1 MFNIKDQ
8 SLRKTETGLNFMVIP
23 ARVELATY
31 RLGGGCS
38 ILLSYG
44 TMSYNITLY
53 TKIAVLTT
61 AKLCTSMVRLQLR
74 AGRAGKLC

>member
-61 AKLCTSMVRLQLR
+61 AKLCASMVRLQPR

>member
-1 MFNIKDQ
+1 MF
-8 SLRKTETGLNFMVIP
+8 LLVIP

-44 TMSYNITLY
+44 TIKEQYRQASSL
-53 TKIAVLTT
+53 LTELSLHYIPKT
-61 AKLCTSMVRLQLR
+61 IDLQELI
-74 AGRAGKLC
+74 

>member
-1 MFNIKDQ
+1 
-8 SLRKTETGLNFMVIP
+8 MVIP

-44 TMSYNITLY
+44 NRLKHQYAVYY
-53 TKIAVLTT
+53 TTVPEKNQYQICKKTDF
-61 AKLCTSMVRLQLR
+61 
-74 AGRAGKLC
+74 GD